1 MNNEAAVD
9 TEIDTAGNIF
19 PTVIKKIEESCKILI
34 HTVIL

>member
-19 PTVIKKIEESCKILI
+19 PTVIKKMKK
-34 HTVIL
+34 VAKF